1 MLSLV
6 NKGSQSGVFYTWT
19 MSDSEEI
26 QDNNSDKSDEECS
39 LSLSCASSEFVDDFD
54 EADNE
59 LLGVLPCC
67 DIVDT
72 PLTRRITPV
81 PKYRGAILP

>member
-1 MLSLV
+1 
-6 NKGSQSGVFYTWT
+6 

-26 QDNNSDKSDEECS
+26 QDNNSSKSDEECS

-59 LLGVLPCC
+59 LLGVLPYQFEPTYA
-67 DIVDT
+67 DSEEIREADEAQDNT
-72 PLTRRITPV
+72 GRLGNTDW
-81 PKYRGAILP
+81 